1 MTSSAAKI
9 STTNIKNYRHFICI
23 KFETDYLV
31 FTRYF
36 HTFYHSEFDILVKLK
51 LFEIR
56 HCYNKTPEHSKK
68 DTEKREILKG
78 DLNASQI
85 KDKGPKKGK
94 SSNTNHTSR
103 SELRKRS
110 ITPSPTQQEG
120 GKKTRDSSPAGH
132 RTIDAKRSDSTEM
145 QFSGEEVSPKPASF
159 CSSEG
164 SGYCKES
171 SETPNSTRF
180 QEEEYEDPAQ
190 VVQEAIQLRETLD
203 YPVLQI

>member
-1 MTSSAAKI
+1 
-9 STTNIKNYRHFICI
+9 
-23 KFETDYLV
+23 V